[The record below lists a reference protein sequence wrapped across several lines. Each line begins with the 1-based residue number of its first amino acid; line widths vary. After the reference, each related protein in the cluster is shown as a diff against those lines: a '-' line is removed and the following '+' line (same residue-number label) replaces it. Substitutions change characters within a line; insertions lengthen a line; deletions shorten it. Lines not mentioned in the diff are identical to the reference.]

1 MNVSRISCVTAAQ
14 SPLLCSK
21 QPVNVSLIQIFLIL
35 YSQFLFQNIRS
46 VFVSPIRQSAA
57 GNHVALW
64 QAERLLSIGML
75 AIVPISLIAPSQA
88 ADYLVAVSL
97 VMHSHWGLEAIVTDY
112 VRESVFGSVLPKAA
126 HGLLL
131 LFSAVTLA
139 GLMLMAYN
147 DQGLGKSV
155 RKIWALESK

>member
-1 MNVSRISCVTAAQ
+1 MI
-14 SPLLCSK
+14 
-21 QPVNVSLIQIFLIL
+21 
-35 YSQFLFQNIRS
+35 
-46 VFVSPIRQSAA
+46 
-57 GNHVALW
+57 
-64 QAERLLSIGML
+64 
-75 AIVPISLIAPSQA
+75 AIVPIALVAPSQT
-88 ADYLVAVSL
+88 ADYLLAVSI

-112 VRESVFGSVLPKAA
+112 IRESVFGNVLPKAA

-139 GLMLMAYN
+139 GLCMMAYN